1 MYMTSSIPLSV
12 EYVIG
17 TAGHVDHGKSSLVHA
32 LTGVDPDNLKDE
44 KSRGLTI
51 EPGFGWMDLPSGRRV
66 SVVDVPGHERFIKNM
81 VLGASSIDVALI
93 VIAADEGIMP
103 QTIEHC
109 SILQIYGVTDAI
121 VVISKRDL
129 VDDEWFEYLKEEITE
144 YFITKN
150 VFPDAPI
157 VPVSTTKNIGF
168 EQLKLQIDKTVGNK
182 QNHMNFTYPR
192 IPIDRV
198 FNKPGFGTVITG
210 KVLNMEIH
218 TGDQLELLPSL
229 DPVRVRTIQVHG
241 KKVDRA
247 LPGSRIAINLGNTN
261 TDNVSKGNILATP
274 GTIRPTI
281 AFDGYFNCSETF
293 PRYLK
298 HNHKVTVFTG
308 TDEVEGTARIFGKN
322 DIQKGESGWIQVKTV
337 RNISVTH
344 GDFYILRDSEETIG
358 GGKVLIPNAKRHK
371 RENHPNL
378 IKKLEFLQARKYS
391 TVIKNHIDEYP
402 ITTKEE
408 IFEEC
413 QINYRII
420 DNILTNMEDDKYL
433 LLLSNKNDSYFITQN
448 RLQIMIEKIV
458 GIVNKYHKDNASRP
472 GIPVEE
478 CRFSMGLRVGPFQ
491 ALVKY
496 LELHNYLQIKSA
508 NLCYPNYEPTLSKI
522 QLGEAKQFVKDLKNY
537 GYTPPG
543 NIPITQEILDFLT
556 LNGEVVKISS
566 DIFYEKNTANE
577 LINGIKELAYKDNE
591 ITISSVRD
599 KFGTSRKYTLA
610 ILEYM
615 DSKNITRRNGDLRYI
630 R

>member
-1 MYMTSSIPLSV
+1 MYMTSFIPSSI

-17 TAGHVDHGKSSLVHA
+17 TAGHVDHGKSSLVYA

-109 SILQIYGVTDAI
+109 SILQIYGVTEAI
-121 VVISKRDL
+121 VVISKKDL
-129 VDDEWFEYLKEEITE
+129 VDDEWIEYLKEEITE
-144 YFITKN
+144 YFVTKN

-157 VPVSTTKNIGF
+157 VSVSTTKNIGF
-168 EQLKLQIDKTVGNK
+168 EQLKLQIDKTIGNK
-182 QNHMNFTYPR
+182 QNHMNITYPR

-229 DPVRVRTIQVHG
+229 EPVRVRTIQVHG
-241 KKVDRA
+241 EKVDRA
-247 LPGSRIAINLGNTN
+247 LPGSRIAVNLGNTDS
-261 TDNVSKGNILATP
+261 DNVSKGNILATP

-281 AFDGYFNCSETF
+281 AFDGYFKCNETF

-308 TDEVEGTARIFGKN
+308 TDEVEGTVRILDRN
-322 DIQKGESGWIQVKTV
+322 DIHKGKSGWIQVKTV

-358 GGKVLIPNAKRHK
+358 GGKILIPNAKRHK
-371 RENHPNL
+371 RENHSKL
-378 IKKLEFLQARKYS
+378 IRKLEFLQACDYY

-402 ITTKEE
+402 MTTKEE
-408 IFEEC
+408 IFEDC

-420 DNILTNMEDDKYL
+420 DDVLTKMRDDQHL
-433 LLLSNKNDSYFITQN
+433 LLLSNKNDSYFVAQN
-448 RLQIMIEKIV
+448 RLQIILEKIV
-458 GIVNKYHKDNASRP
+458 GIVNKYHKDNASKP
-472 GIPVEE
+472 GIPIEE
-478 CRFSMGLRVGPFQ
+478 CRLSMGLRVGPFQ

-496 LELHNYLQIKSA
+496 LELHNYLQTKSA
-508 NLCYPNYEPTLSKI
+508 SLRYPNYEPTLSKI
-522 QLGEAKQFVKDLKNY
+522 QLGKAKQFVKNLKTY
-537 GYTPPG
+537 GYTPPA
-543 NIPITQEILDFLT
+543 NIPITQEVLDFLT
-556 LNGEVVKISS
+556 QNGEVVKISN

-615 DSKNITRRNGDLRYI
+615 DSKNITRRKGDLRYI

>member
-1 MYMTSSIPLSV
+1 MYMTSFIPPSV

-17 TAGHVDHGKSSLVHA
+17 TAGHVDHGKSSLVYA

-81 VLGASSIDVALI
+81 VLGASSIDVALV

-109 SILQIYGVTDAI
+109 SILQIYGVTEAI
-121 VVISKRDL
+121 VVISKKDL
-129 VDDEWFEYLKEEITE
+129 VDDEWIEYLKEEITE
-144 YFITKN
+144 YFVRKN
-150 VFPDAPI
+150 IFPDAPI
-157 VPVSTTKNIGF
+157 VSVSTTTNIGF
-168 EQLKLQIDKTVGNK
+168 EQLKLQIDKTINNK

-241 KKVDRA
+241 EKVDRA

-281 AFDGYFNCSETF
+281 AFDGYFNCNETF

-308 TDEVEGTARIFGKN
+308 TDEVEGTARIFDKN
-322 DIQKGESGWIQVKTV
+322 DIQKGKSGWIQVKTV

-371 RENHPNL
+371 RENHSKL
-378 IKKLEFLQARKYS
+378 IRKLEFLREREYS

-413 QINYRII
+413 QINYQII
-420 DNILTNMEDDKYL
+420 DNILSNMQDDKYL
-433 LLLSNKNDSYFITQN
+433 LILSNKNDSYFVTQN

-458 GIVNKYHKDNASRP
+458 GIVNKYHKDNASKP
-472 GIPVEE
+472 GMPVEE

-496 LELHNYLQIKSA
+496 LELHNYLQTKSS
-508 NLCYPNYEPTLSKI
+508 NLCYPNYQPTLSTI
-522 QLGEAKQFVKDLKNY
+522 QLGKAKQFVKDLKNY
-537 GYTPPG
+537 GYTPPA

-556 LNGEVVKISS
+556 LNGEVVKISN